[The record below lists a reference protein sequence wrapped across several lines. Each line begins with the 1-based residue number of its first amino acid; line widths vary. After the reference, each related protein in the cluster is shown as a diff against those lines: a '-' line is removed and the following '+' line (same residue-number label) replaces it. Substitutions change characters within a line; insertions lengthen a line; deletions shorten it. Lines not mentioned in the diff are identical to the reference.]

1 MGMSKVLEC
10 LKSLLVPQRQLPAA
24 VWVRCWAAFLCR
36 SLLSVKLHLG
46 KAVSCGRMQLDT
58 VRCNGKESAIGIS
71 NEAFDFWWSVNK
83 SQLLGNKP
91 VLNLNVWNCFWYL
104 KGGFQ
109 LRSECHVDCQFS
121 ASLFAFF
128 FFSRF
133 ELECLKIAF
142 GTFQLRSECHVELR
156 SCAGLDSTGIAPEF
170 YLSVAIA
177 GIWVQ
182 SDARE
187 KQCHWRLQ
195 QVRSS
200 GEESAIGISKG
211 PGLLLVESQKEP
223 ALLQYASQSLHLDVF
238 NFVWYLKGSFQL
250 RSECHFGPSLV
261 PGQSWQLL
269 SLATWYTQVQWER
282 QCNCLSDSVIVRGS
296 NVAWVFLWSAN

>member
-1 MGMSKVLEC
+1 MEKKLQLAYPMKPLTSRGVSIRASSLAISQFWPWMFEIAFGTSKAASSCGLSAMWTVN
-10 LKSLLVPQRQLPAA
+10 LVPAY
-24 VWVRCWAAFLCR
+24 
-36 SLLSVKLHLG
+36 LL
-46 KAVSCGRMQLDT
+46 
-58 VRCNGKESAIGIS
+58 
-71 NEAFDFWWSVNK
+71 
-83 SQLLGNKP
+83 
-91 VLNLNVWNCFWYL
+91 
-104 KGGFQ
+104 
-109 LRSECHVDCQFS
+109 
-121 ASLFAFF
+121 

-142 GTFQLRSECHVELR
+142 GTFQMRSECHVELR